1 MINKRFGI
9 FALLLVV
16 AYGGITELG
25 EHQPLKGIALLALAL
40 LVGKSALPIGL
51 RR

>member
-1 MINKRFGI
+1 MINMHLGI
-9 FALLLVV
+9 FALSLVI

-25 EHQPLKGIALLALAL
+25 EHQPSKGIALLALAL
-40 LVGKSALPIGL
+40 MVAKFALSNGL